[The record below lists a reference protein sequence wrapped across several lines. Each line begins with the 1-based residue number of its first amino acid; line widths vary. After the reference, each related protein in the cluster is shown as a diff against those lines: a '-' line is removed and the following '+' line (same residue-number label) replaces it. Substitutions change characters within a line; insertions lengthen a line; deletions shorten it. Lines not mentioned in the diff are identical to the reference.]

1 MNDGSIL
8 NMNNISMSYGG
19 RRILEN
25 FSMTVDQNETA
36 GISGPSGSGKSTIL
50 RIAIDLESPESGEVI
65 FLGKNVKEWDPQEL
79 RRCMILV
86 PQEAVMFPGTVRD
99 NLQWGLRIRGEE
111 ASDEKLVSVLRE
123 VDLKKRYLDEIAEN
137 LSGGEKQRVAI
148 ARALLLEPKALLL
161 DEPTSA
167 LDKESTLVVEDSIK
181 KVIEERNMGVVI
193 VTHNRSQSER
203 FTNRIIELEA
213 KEEED

>member
-1 MNDGSIL
+1 MNSDSILVMND
-8 NMNNISMSYGG
+8 ISMSYGG
-19 RRILEN
+19 RKILED
-25 FSMTVDQNETA
+25 FSMTVDQNDTV
-36 GISGPSGSGKSTIL
+36 GIFGPSGSGKSTIL
-50 RIAIDLESPESGEVI
+50 RIAIDLESPDSGEVF
-65 FLGKNVKEWDPQEL
+65 FLGKDVNEWDPQEL

-86 PQEAVMFPGTVRD
+86 PQEAVMFPGTVRN
-99 NLQWGLRIRGEE
+99 NLQWGLQIRGKE
-111 ASDEKLVSVLRE
+111 ASDDELVSVLKE
-123 VDLKKRYLDEIAEN
+123 VDLKKRYLDEVAEN

-167 LDKESTLVVEDSIK
+167 LDKQSTLVVEESIK

-203 FTNRIIELEA
+203 FTNRIIELDA
-213 KEEED
+213 KEEE

>member
-1 MNDGSIL
+1 MNSNSILVMND
-8 NMNNISMSYGG
+8 ISMSYGG
-19 RRILEN
+19 RKVLED
-25 FSMTVDQNETA
+25 FSMTVDQNETV

-50 RIAIDLESPESGEVI
+50 RIAIDLESPKSGEVL

-86 PQEAVMFPGTVRD
+86 PQEAVMFPGTVRE
-99 NLQWGLRIRGEE
+99 NLQWGLKIREEE
-111 ASDEKLVSVLRE
+111 ASDEKLVSVLEE
-123 VDLKKRYLDEIAEN
+123 VDLKKRYLDEVAQN

-148 ARALLLEPKALLL
+148 ARALILEPKALLL

-167 LDKESTLVVEDSIK
+167 LDKESTLVVEESIK
-181 KVIEERNMGVVI
+181 KVIEERNMGVII

-213 KEEED
+213 KEEE